1 MFVGATGG
9 EVSDVA
15 GDYRQE
21 LEEGAA
27 LEGLTVEEYKKK
39 VDLNWM
45 CVCVH
50 MYSSWGSVC
59 ICCVHECVCVCV
71 YVCVCVCVCVCA
83 RMRTCMLSY
92 CVPVRIH

>member
-45 CVCVH
+45 CVCV
-50 MYSSWGSVC
+50 C
-59 ICCVHECVCVCV
+59 ICIVHGGVCVYVVCMNVCVCV
-71 YVCVCVCVCVCA
+71 YVRACAHVCFHIMCLCVSIEVYGE
-83 RMRTCMLSY
+83 SK
-92 CVPVRIH
+92 